1 MKVVLRSLALTLVL
15 VCTVRVSGSRS
26 SSGPLQA
33 DCVFTHPDL
42 PGFCGVTVPVPAHST
57 VPQACE
63 SVLRCIN
70 GSACADA
77 QKYCPN
83 PGVSKIWKLDTARPG
98 VVITAS
104 TPRVDCG
111 YSNPGYSGW
120 CRLTVPVPDGM
131 QPRQACEMVVPCLNG
146 TPCPGYVNFCG
157 PDLHSGWQLAQVG
170 QPVQLQT
177 TPKR

>member
-1 MKVVLRSLALTLVL
+1 MKIWLRSAALTLVL
-15 VCTVRVSGSRS
+15 VCTVRASGSPS
-26 SSGPLQA
+26 SVPSQA

-42 PGFCGVTVPVPAHST
+42 PGFCSVTVPVPRHSSIQQT
-57 VPQACE
+57 CE

-83 PGVSKIWKLDTARPG
+83 PGVSKIWKLDAARPG

-120 CRLTVPVPDGM
+120 CRLTVPVPDGTT
-131 QPRQACEMVVPCLNG
+131 PKQACEMVVPCLNG

-170 QPVQLQT
+170 QPVRPAT
-177 TPKR
+177 APKR